1 MNFNTSQKI
10 PQTKF
15 CTLNLER
22 IMIVVREANYHIL
35 LPIAQGVRQHSGFA
49 LVDSGS
55 CARPVGFVLGFLIL
69 GEAVVPH
76 LELPAS
82 PESYDIFDVIWN
94 GKNK

>member
-1 MNFNTSQKI
+1 MNFNKSHKNTTNKI
-10 PQTKF
+10 
-15 CTLNLER
+15 CTLNLKR
-22 IMIVVREANYHIL
+22 IMIVAREANYQIL

-49 LVDSGS
+49 LVDSGPS
-55 CARPVGFVLGFLIL
+55 ARPVSFVQGFLIL

-76 LELPAS
+76 FELPAS